1 MANMGFSDAV
11 RNFLK
16 NAFDDGYPMLL
27 GTSGENGPNISPKG
41 SMFLFDDDHL
51 AYWERS
57 KRTAL
62 ENLQHD
68 KRVVVFYNNMKAQLD
83 GKLDSGFLRFYG
95 VAELHESGGVHDAIF
110 AREHFERE
118 HHAFARGRPRRF
130 REDFGKHDR
139 QPMIMASERS
149 LPIRPTPSS
158 RSASL
163 IAYDSRK

>member
-1 MANMGFSDAV
+1 MANMGFSDVV
-11 RNFLK
+11 RTFLK
-16 NAFDDGYPMLL
+16 NAFDDGCPMLL

-57 KRTAL
+57 KRSAL

-83 GKLDSGFLRFYG
+83 GKLDSGFLRFFG

-110 AREHFERE
+110 ARLTERE
-118 HHAFARGRPRRF
+118 ATHAGADVGIGVLIKIDRAEDVRGR
-130 REDFGKHDR
+130 D
-139 QPMIMASERS
+139 
-149 LPIRPTPSS
+149 L
-158 RSASL
+158 
-163 IAYDSRK
+163 RKPA